1 MNWLQKLLGLDKMV
15 KALHETQQSNLEMRG
30 MLEAIRQKELAKQQE
45 EHTRQQL
52 AAVSTNTAQDT
63 ERTTSLLNRI
73 ADLEQQLER
82 AKQFQGDPQTAL
94 LQHFQEKMD
103 EKKKGVGRPRIE
115 GKRYE
120 MRLDLDIAVILE
132 EVARIQNKSLARLM
146 NQIARDYLSASYG
159 ELFDAL
165 SAPKDPA
172 SQFDPFAK

>member
-1 MNWLQKLLGLDKMV
+1 MNWLQRLLGLDKLA
-15 KALHETQQSNLEMRG
+15 KAINETQQANREMYGALEDI
-30 MLEAIRQKELAKQQE
+30 IRQKELAKQQE
-45 EHTRQQL
+45 EHARKL
-52 AAVSTNTAQDT
+52 AAATADIAQDA
-63 ERTTSLLNRI
+63 ERIPVLLNRI

-82 AKQFQGDPQTAL
+82 AKQFQSDPKTAL

-146 NQIARDYLSASYG
+146 NQIARDYLSAEYG
-159 ELFDAL
+159 ELFDSL